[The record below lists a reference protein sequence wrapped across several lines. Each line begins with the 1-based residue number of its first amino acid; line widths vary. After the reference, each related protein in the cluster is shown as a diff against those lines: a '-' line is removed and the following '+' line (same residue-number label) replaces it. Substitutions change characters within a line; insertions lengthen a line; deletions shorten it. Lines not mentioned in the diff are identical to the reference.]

1 MPKSGDSMI
10 EPLVFQMGVGGA
22 GGFLAGY
29 AVKKI
34 AKILAF
40 FAGLY
45 FLSLIYLSQIGVVNI
60 NYERFLEVTSGFV
73 TNEQV
78 TNILLATVASLPF
91 AASFVAGLIF
101 GLKKG

>member
-1 MPKSGDSMI
+1 MI
-10 EPLVFQMGVGGA
+10 EPMILQIGVGGA

-29 AVKKI
+29 AIKKI

-45 FLSLIYLSQIGVVNI
+45 FLSLVYLSQIGVVNI
-60 NYERFLEVTSGFV
+60 NYERFLEITSGLA

-78 TNILLATVASLPF
+78 TNFLVATIASLPF
-91 AASFVAGLIF
+91 TASFAAGLIF

>member
-1 MPKSGDSMI
+1 ML
-10 EPLVFQMGVGGA
+10 EPLIFQIGVGGA

-45 FLSLIYLSQIGVVNI
+45 FLSLVYLSQIGVVTI
-60 NYERFLEVTSGFV
+60 NYEKFLEVTSGIV

-78 TNILLATVASLPF
+78 TNLLLAAATSLPF
-91 AASFVAGLIF
+91 TASFGAGLII

>member
-1 MPKSGDSMI
+1 MI
-10 EPLVFQMGVGGA
+10 EPLIFQIGVGGA
-22 GGFLAGY
+22 GGFLVGY

-45 FLSLIYLSQIGVVNI
+45 FLSLLYLSQIGAVTI
-60 NYERFLEVTSGFV
+60 NYEKFLEIISGLV
-73 TNEQV
+73 TNEQT
-78 TNILLATVASLPF
+78 TNLLLALVASLPF
-91 AASFVAGLIF
+91 TASFAAGLLF

>member
-1 MPKSGDSMI
+1 MI
-10 EPLVFQMGVGGA
+10 EPLIFQVGVGGA

-29 AVKKI
+29 AIKKI

-45 FLSLIYLSQIGVVNI
+45 FLSLLYLSQIGVVTI
-60 NYERFLEVTSGFV
+60 NHERFLEITSGLA
-73 TNEQV
+73 TSEQV
-78 TNILLATVASLPF
+78 IGFLSATIASLPLT
-91 AASFVAGLIF
+91 ASFITGLVF

>member
-1 MPKSGDSMI
+1 MI
-10 EPLVFQMGVGGA
+10 EPLIFQLGAGGV

-45 FLSLIYLSQIGVVNI
+45 FLSLLYLSQIGVVNI
-60 NYERFLEVTSGFV
+60 NFERFLEVTSGVV

-78 TNILLATVASLPF
+78 TNLFAATVASLPF
-91 AASFVAGLIF
+91 AASFAGGLIF

>member
-1 MPKSGDSMI
+1 MI
-10 EPLVFQMGVGGA
+10 EPLIFQMGVGGT

-29 AVKKI
+29 AIKKI
-34 AKILAF
+34 GKILAF

-45 FLSLIYLSQIGVVNI
+45 FLSLIYLGQIGVVNV
-60 NYERFLEVTSGFV
+60 NYEKIVEITSGLA

-78 TNILLATVASLPF
+78 TNVLLGAVAVLPF
-91 AASFVAGLIF
+91 TASFAGGLIF

>member
-1 MPKSGDSMI
+1 MI
-10 EPLVFQMGVGGA
+10 EPLIFQIGVGGA

-45 FLSLIYLSQIGVVNI
+45 FLSLLYLSQVGVVNI
-60 NYERFLEVTSGFV
+60 NYERFLELISGLV

-78 TNILLATVASLPF
+78 TNFVFAATTSLPF
-91 AASFVAGLIF
+91 TASFAGGLIF

>member
-1 MPKSGDSMI
+1 MI
-10 EPLVFQMGVGGA
+10 EPLIFQIGVGGA

-45 FLSLIYLSQIGVVNI
+45 FLSILYLTQIGVVNI
-60 NYERFLEVTSGFV
+60 NYEKFLEITTGLV

-78 TNILLATVASLPF
+78 TNVFYAAVTSLPL
-91 AASFVAGLIF
+91 AASFAGGLIL

>member
-1 MPKSGDSMI
+1 MI
-10 EPLVFQMGVGGA
+10 EPLIFQLGVGGA

-29 AVKKI
+29 AIKKI

-40 FAGLY
+40 FAGIY

-60 NYERFLEVTSGFV
+60 NYEKLLEVFSGLA

-78 TNILLATVASLPF
+78 TNILLAAVASLPF
-91 AASFVAGLIF
+91 TASFAAGLIF

>member
-1 MPKSGDSMI
+1 MI
-10 EPLVFQMGVGGA
+10 EPLVFQISAGGV

-29 AVKKI
+29 AIKKI

-45 FLSLIYLSQIGVVNI
+45 FLSILYLSQVGVVNI
-60 NYERFLEVTSGFV
+60 NYGRFLEITSGLA
-73 TNEQV
+73 NEQV
-78 TNILLATVASLPF
+78 TNVFLVAASSLPF
-91 AASFVAGLIF
+91 TASFATGLIF

>member
-1 MPKSGDSMI
+1 MI
-10 EPLVFQMGVGGA
+10 EPMIFQIGVGGA
-22 GGFLAGY
+22 GGFLVGY

-45 FLSLIYLSQIGVVNI
+45 FLSLLYLTQIGVVNI
-60 NYERFLEVTSGFV
+60 NYEKFLEVASGLV

-78 TNILLATVASLPF
+78 TNFLLATVSSLPF
-91 AASFVAGLIF
+91 TASFAAGLIF

>member
-1 MPKSGDSMI
+1 MI
-10 EPLVFQMGVGGA
+10 EPLLFQIGVGGT

-45 FLSLIYLSQIGVVNI
+45 FLSLLYLSQVGVVNI
-60 NYERFLEVTSGFV
+60 NYEKFLEIISGLA

-78 TNILLATVASLPF
+78 TNFLLATVASLPF
-91 AASFVAGLIF
+91 TASFAAGLIF

>member
-1 MPKSGDSMI
+1 MII
-10 EPLVFQMGVGGA
+10 EPLIFQIGVGGA

-29 AVKKI
+29 AIKKI

-40 FAGLY
+40 FAGIY
-45 FLSLIYLSQIGVVNI
+45 FLSLLYLNQIGVVSI
-60 NYERFLEVTSGFV
+60 NYERFLEITSGLA

-78 TNILLATVASLPF
+78 INFLLATVASLPF
-91 AASFVAGLIF
+91 TASFAAGLIF

>member
-1 MPKSGDSMI
+1 MI
-10 EPLVFQMGVGGA
+10 EPLIFQIGVGGA

-45 FLSLIYLSQIGVVNI
+45 FLSLLYLSQTGVLNI
-60 NYERFLEVTSGFV
+60 NYERFLEITSG
-73 TNEQV
+73 
-78 TNILLATVASLPF
+78 LATNQQATNFLFATIASLPF
-91 AASFVAGLIF
+91 TGSFVAGLII

>member
-1 MPKSGDSMI
+1 MI
-10 EPLVFQMGVGGA
+10 DPLIFQLGVGGA

-40 FAGLY
+40 FAGIY
-45 FLSLIYLSQIGVVNI
+45 FLSLLYLNQTGVINV
-60 NYERFLEVTSGFV
+60 NYEKFLEIISGFA

-78 TNILLATVASLPF
+78 TNLFSMAVASLPF
-91 AASFVAGLIF
+91 TASFAAGLIF

>member
-1 MPKSGDSMI
+1 MI
-10 EPLVFQMGVGGA
+10 EPIILQMGIGGT

-29 AVKKI
+29 AIKKI

-60 NYERFLEVTSGFV
+60 NYEKLLETISGLA
-73 TNEQV
+73 TNEQIANV
-78 TNILLATVASLPF
+78 LLVAAASLPF
-91 AASFVAGLIF
+91 TASFAAGLIF

>member
-1 MPKSGDSMI
+1 MI
-10 EPLVFQMGVGGA
+10 EPLILQVGVGGA

-60 NYERFLEVTSGFV
+60 NYEKFLETISGVV

-78 TNILLATVASLPF
+78 TNVLFAAVASLPF
-91 AASFVAGLIF
+91 TASFGAGLIF